1 MIYLAIASGLGERRP
16 PVSGSGRRHAQS
28 TPVLPGAG
36 GDSSARRS
44 APDFAGGIRNDTAA
58 NVEPADKERASL
70 NLLAD
75 ARQKPIESRDKFQAA
90 LDDPNAHL
98 SAEQVTAYKSAI
110 ADLNGKLNDAITPAQ
125 AYVRSLQDQG
135 PAARALTE
143 GEAKLVEVQ
152 QRLNEQERS
161 QPGSVTPAIRAQAI
175 AAALGLQS
183 AALDKTI
190 ATTEQTISSQDKRT
204 AAYGQGDGAVL
215 HATAANAAYLKFH
228 QAFPAKHRQ
237 AACCSGGADL

>member
-1 MIYLAIASGLGERRP
+1 MAVVESGGRQYQGAGAITRD
-16 PVSGSGRRHAQS
+16 Q
-28 TPVLPGAG
+28 TPVLPGVG
-36 GDSSARRS
+36 GDQLS
-44 APDFAGGIRNDTAA
+44 APIGATTVTGGIRNDTAA
-58 NVEPADKERASL
+58 NVDAADKERASL

-75 ARQKPIESRDKFQAA
+75 ARQKLIEEAGDKFQAA

-110 ADLNGKLNDAITPAQ
+110 ADLNGKLNNAITPAQ

-143 GEAKLVEVQ
+143 VEAKLVEVQ

-190 ATTEQTISSQDKRT
+190 ATTQQTISSQDKLT

-215 HATAANAAYLKFH
+215 HATAANAAYLKFD